1 MAKKQDDV
9 MNEETSLDEDFN
21 TFADGSEDSLM
32 VNLADVEAMSFEVF
46 PKGNYPLV
54 IDDMEFQISKSSG
67 QPMWSMRFSVTEGEF
82 ANRKLFSYWSFSEKA
97 LPMTKTNIAAVAPEL
112 LEGPF
117 NPKQIAD
124 EALLVGR
131 TCMGKVSIEKGT
143 DGNDDRNVV
152 KSVKSMGEAG
162 DDDDGFR
169 I

>member
-1 MAKKQDDV
+1 MAKAKEDTGFDV
-9 MNEETSLDEDFN
+9 NTDEDQAFD
-21 TFADGSEDSLM
+21 TFSDGSEDSLM
-32 VNLADVEAMSFEVF
+32 VNLSEVEAMSFDVF

-67 QPMWSMRFSVTEGEF
+67 KPMWAMRFSVTEGEF

-117 NPKQIAD
+117 NPKQVAD
-124 EALLVGR
+124 EAMLVGR
-131 TCMGKVSIEKGT
+131 TCMGKVGIEKGT
-143 DGNDDRNVV
+143 DGNEDRNVV
-152 KSVKSMGEAG
+152 KSVKSMSEADSG
-162 DDDDGFR
+162 DGFS